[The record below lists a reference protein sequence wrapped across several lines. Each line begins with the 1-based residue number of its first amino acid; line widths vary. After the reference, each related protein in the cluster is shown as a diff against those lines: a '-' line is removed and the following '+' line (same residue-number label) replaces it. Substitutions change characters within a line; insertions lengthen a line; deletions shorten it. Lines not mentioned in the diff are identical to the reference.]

1 MIQSIIDKL
10 LSGRFI
16 ATVAVV
22 FTYCNIVNLAVT
34 KYVAAL
40 KSDPSKMEAFA
51 VGLIMGFAGTATLV
65 IKAYFDRNDRQN
77 GGSNVQSNQSY
88 GG

>member
-34 KYVAAL
+34 KYVDAL

-77 GGSNVQSNQSY
+77 GG
-88 GG
+88 